1 MSSTRYDRLVREAKF
16 GVKLIHREYCSG
28 KEIAY
33 VIILTGLGD
42 YFVGISPL
50 IEVSGHMKMFS
61 NLLRILF
68 YELYK
73 EHRGEASFTLD
84 MEEIFRQLN
93 SMILERYHNFEKED
107 PFFEPWFSR
116 YQQSAL
122 DDYGLVL
129 QGKPEQSS

>member
-1 MSSTRYDRLVREAKF
+1 MIEGYQA
-16 GVKLIHREYCSG
+16 
-28 KEIAY
+28 
-33 VIILTGLGD
+33 
-42 YFVGISPL
+42 GISEL
-50 IEVSGHMKMFS
+50 IEASGHMKMFS

-93 SMILERYHNFEKED
+93 SMILERYHNFEKEN

-129 QGKPEQSS
+129 QGKPES